1 MQGAIFSGLFGSQSP
16 RAFTCPTSS
25 CTWPNT
31 TSFISLGAVGRCENV
46 TQAVVNDCKHDDNT
60 LATDCNVTTPGGFH
74 LTTKKRHQNASFRST
89 ELNVT
94 TSTTGN
100 RSLEDF
106 TSFAVWRAV
115 GIQNLEDFEVLE
127 CRVSAAAYLYSNITV
142 TNNTL
147 NIGGEAVVPLE
158 PVGPQKQW
166 LNDFKPAA
174 GSFPAEV
181 LFAIHSADLSKIWD
195 LLGEVFNADVTVPR
209 GSSTGLTSD
218 LFMKGNLSSI
228 VEDIA
233 WAMTE
238 RIRTGPN
245 STVSNGMA
253 YESETYIHVRWPWIT
268 LPVLVVIGAG
278 ILLAST
284 IMINAQHRAALWKS
298 SNLAVLLHSVDRLET
313 PTSSND
319 TALTT
324 IEELADKMRVLRGG
338 DMEFI
343 PRP

>member
-31 TSFISLGAVGRCENV
+31 TSFISLGAVGKCENV
-46 TQAVVNDCKHDDNT
+46 TQAAVNDCKHDDNT
-60 LATDCNVTTPGGFH
+60 LETYCNVTTPGGFH
-74 LTTKKRHQNASFRST
+74 LTTRRERQPASFRYT

-94 TSTTGN
+94 TGTTAN

-106 TSFAVWRAV
+106 TSFAAWRAV

-127 CRVSAAAYLYSNITV
+127 CRVSAAAHLYSNITV

-158 PVGPQKQW
+158 PVGPQNPGLQE
-166 LNDFKPAA
+166 FKPAA
-174 GSFPAEV
+174 GKFPAEV
-181 LFAIHSADLSKIWD
+181 LFAIHSADLSKMRY
-195 LLGEVFNADVTVPR
+195 LLGEIFNAEAIMPR
-209 GSSTGLTSD
+209 GNSTGLTSD
-218 LFMKGNLSSI
+218 LLMKRNLSGI

-233 WAMTE
+233 SAMTE

-245 STVSNGMA
+245 GTVSNGMA

-278 ILLAST
+278 TLLAFT

-298 SNLAVLLHSVDRLET
+298 SNLAVLLHSVDGLET
-313 PTSSND
+313 PASSND
-319 TALTT
+319 TALTS
-324 IEELADKMRVLRGG
+324 IEALADKMRVVKGG

-343 PRP
+343 LRS